1 MIWRILVFM
10 LLAHAA
16 WAQQISGG
24 GSSSLVS
31 GTTPLTCT
39 SGTTGVLYQSSGT
52 VACGSALAF
61 NGTTTFTIPAVVQG
75 ALASGMNTAASA
87 ETIIAPL
94 STGNATNPNIIF
106 QCGVKT
112 SSGSAQATPTT
123 CLTLFGET
131 LNLTSAGS
139 ITAAGNLA
147 TGSGN
152 ILIFG
157 VRGTLGSTA
166 DGNVQISN
174 QAGTNKITIY
184 ATPFIVSTLPAGPPT
199 GSTAYVT
206 DAVAC
211 TFLGSLT
218 GSGSAFC
225 PVIYNG
231 AAWVAS

>member
-1 MIWRILVFM
+1 
-10 LLAHAA
+10 
-16 WAQQISGG
+16 
-24 GSSSLVS
+24 
-31 GTTPLTCT
+31 
-39 SGTTGVLYQSSGT
+39 
-52 VACGSALAF
+52 
-61 NGTTTFTIPAVVQG
+61 
-75 ALASGMNTAASA
+75 
-87 ETIIAPL
+87 
-94 STGNATNPNIIF
+94 
-106 QCGVKT
+106 
-112 SSGSAQATPTT
+112 
-123 CLTLFGET
+123 LTLFGET

-174 QAGTNKITIY
+174 QAGTNKVTIY

-199 GSTAYVT
+199 GSMAYVT
-206 DAVAC
+206 DAVSC
-211 TFLGSLT
+211 TFLGTLT

-231 AAWVAS
+231 VAWVAS